1 MTDPATPA
9 ENPTPAT
16 PDGLSSEPSV
26 DLTWALNQMHGL
38 LLSRET
44 VDTALQLVT
53 SLAATTT
60 AGTLGAAVTVV
71 DEHGKRSRAAS
82 NQAVEQADA
91 LQYEYDEGP
100 CLTAWR
106 TGELVRIDDTATDG
120 RWPRWNDAASR
131 MGVRS
136 VLSSPLLAGG
146 ESIGAMKV
154 YCERPMNY
162 GPHDEHV
169 MRLLAG
175 QAAILLANSQSLA
188 EARRLSRQLTE
199 ALASRDV
206 VARATGVLLARG
218 AVGEQE
224 AFATLAAAARQTGK
238 PVQDVAQ
245 ALVAAVTAR
254 NARAA
259 GS

>member
-1 MTDPATPA
+1 MTDPTPHA
-9 ENPTPAT
+9 DETSRA
-16 PDGLSSEPSV
+16 PSDSPV
-26 DLTWALNQMHGL
+26 DLATALNQMAGL
-38 LLSRET
+38 VLSRET
-44 VDTALQLVT
+44 VDTALELVT
-53 SLAATTT
+53 ALAATAT
-60 AGTLGAAVTVV
+60 AGTLGAGVTVV
-71 DEHGKRSRAAS
+71 DEHGTRSRAAS
-82 NQAVEQADA
+82 NTATEKADA
-91 LQYEYDEGP
+91 LQYEFDEGP
-100 CLTAWR
+100 CLSAWR
-106 TGELVRIDDTATDG
+106 TGEVVRIDDTTTDG
-120 RWPRWNDAASR
+120 RWPRWSRAVSR

-136 VLSSPLLAGG
+136 VLSAPLRVGQ